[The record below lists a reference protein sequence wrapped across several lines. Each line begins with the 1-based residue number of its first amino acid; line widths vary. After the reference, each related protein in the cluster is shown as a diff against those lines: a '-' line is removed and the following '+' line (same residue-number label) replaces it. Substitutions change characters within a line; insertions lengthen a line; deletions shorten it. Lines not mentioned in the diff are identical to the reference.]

1 MPKMKMQMKK
11 FERMNLIFEF
21 SISKL
26 GYVTIFMKI
35 LQKKFDPFF
44 KTLLTK
50 RDKNEDANKN
60 IWENEFDLWILPIK
74 IRLYGTFMKICGKK
88 SLTHFLGH
96 LWLIGAKI
104 KIKMKKYRKMSSI
117 FQFPISKLGYV
128 AIFKKIW

>member
-1 MPKMKMQMKK
+1 MSMPKMKMQMKK

-60 IWENEFDLWILPIK
+60 IWENEFDL
-74 IRLYGTFMKICGKK
+74 
-88 SLTHFLGH
+88 
-96 LWLIGAKI
+96 
-104 KIKMKKYRKMSSI
+104 
-117 FQFPISKLGYV
+117 
-128 AIFKKIW
+128 